1 MHRTDTCTCILAL
14 PLWRLST
21 PPRRFTRRF
30 KRPDGRMLAR
40 RRAGARRRGQ
50 GRPAR
55 KSEPIPAVLAMD
67 SVGEPSRLAGQSAP
81 AGLDHRQAYQG
92 HRRNPPLQR
101 ALCSH
106 RRDQLQLYEDNI
118 ERRISEGTGMK
129 KNQERMP
136 RAERRRIVACDS
148 RCSAAAPDEL
158 RSHRPQ
164 RTRSRK

>member
-1 MHRTDTCTCILAL
+1 
-14 PLWRLST
+14 
-21 PPRRFTRRF
+21 
-30 KRPDGRMLAR
+30 
-40 RRAGARRRGQ
+40 
-50 GRPAR
+50 
-55 KSEPIPAVLAMD
+55 MD

-136 RAERRRIVACDS
+136 RAERRRIVACGS
-148 RCSAAAPDEL
+148 RLLSSSAG
-158 RSHRPQ
+158 
-164 RTRSRK
+164 